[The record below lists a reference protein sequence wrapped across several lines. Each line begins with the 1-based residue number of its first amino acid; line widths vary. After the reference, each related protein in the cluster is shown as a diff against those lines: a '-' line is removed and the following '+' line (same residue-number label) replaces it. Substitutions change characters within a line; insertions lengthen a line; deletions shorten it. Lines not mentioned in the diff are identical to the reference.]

1 MNTAYHA
8 KIFSYE
14 LSILQSG
21 DSVDRLSHAMFDACI
36 DLNPHQITAAIFAL
50 RNPLSKGCILAD
62 EVGLG
67 KTIETGLVLSQ
78 LWAEGKRSFLIIA
91 PKSLRHQWKDELSN
105 LFFLNSEIMSG
116 QDFKKFRKSDPDS
129 PFNKKEK
136 IIITNE
142 HSVDSYHE
150 LIKSEKWDLIVID
163 EAHKL
168 RNVWKKGKNEAKR
181 AKRIK
186 DTLSPFKKLLLTATP
201 MQNNLM
207 ELYGLTSFID
217 DYILG
222 TRDSFQSL
230 FCNLSDVDREDRMND
245 LRQRM
250 KGFFRRELRKNVLEY
265 INYTNRNAVTF
276 TYDPTDYEEELR
288 IKFENFLRRE
298 VLISIPAS
306 ALPLLTLVYLK
317 LIASSTF
324 AIKNSLL
331 NLYKRLVLMTVSIDN
346 EELFNEL
353 YKNIIEKLTINGD
366 KKNAHLERFEKV
378 LFQDV
383 PVKNFGGL
391 KKILKSGNPVS
402 DISEE
407 EIEVQENYPDPD
419 LEISPEQ
426 TEEIILF
433 SSDEIREEAALILD
447 MIVISLNIE
456 QNKKADALIEAL
468 TKQFQ
473 KARDEGWPEKAVI
486 FTEFRSTQDYI
497 LRKLTEMGINTD
509 NEVVIF
515 NGDSGDAENRRHLV
529 KSFKESKK
537 IFLTTEAGSEGLN
550 LQFCNL
556 LINYDL
562 PWNPQRI
569 EQRIGRCHRY
579 GQKLDVIVVNFV
591 NSKNIADRRVLELLQ
606 DKFKLFKGAF
616 GASDEVL
623 GDIEDGH
630 DVEKEIL
637 KIYLSCRTEEEINKS
652 FENLQLHSANQIAEK
667 LQETRNVVLD
677 QFDEDVHSKLKL
689 QLDQAEKRV
698 DSFSKMFWSLT
709 KTVLGQTAQ
718 FDDNRY
724 AFNLGEPPFEGA
736 VIGQYKLG
744 QYKLISKKSEREDDS
759 FTYRLGHPLG
769 GHVLNIAKE
778 YDLESA
784 CLVFNLSRYQNKIS
798 ALEKYIGQSGWIEVS
813 VISAEALSL
822 SQELIYSGVT
832 ETGESID
839 RSDLPRLFNLDATI
853 ENLETPISTE
863 TQELIS
869 AQTDKAL
876 KEYLDVISE
885 NNKNFFMEES
895 DKLDKW
901 SEDVK
906 EGLELEI
913 KEIDKEIKKLKKDF
927 KDINLLEEK
936 VKAQRDIKNLEKKRN
951 DKRRKIYE
959 EQDRIELEKENL
971 IQEIEKR
978 MKLNY
983 KLISVLKIKWKVI

>member
-1 MNTAYHA
+1 MNTQYHA
-8 KIFSYE
+8 KIFSHE
-14 LSILQSG
+14 LSLLQSG

-36 DLNPHQITAAIFAL
+36 DLNPHQIAAAVFAL
-50 RNPLSKGCILAD
+50 KNPLSKGCILAD

-91 PKSLRHQWKDELSN
+91 PKSLRHQWKDELAN

-116 QDFKKFRKSDPDS
+116 QDFKKFKKSDS
-129 PFNKKEK
+129 NNPFNKKEK

-150 LIKSEKWDLIVID
+150 LIKNEQWDLIIID

-168 RNVWKKGKNEAKR
+168 RNVWKKGNNEAKR

-186 DTLSPFKKLLLTATP
+186 DTIAPFKKLLLTATP

-230 FCNLSDVDREDRMND
+230 FCNLSGVNREERMND

-331 NLYKRLVLMTVSIDN
+331 NLYKRLVWMSVSINN
-346 EELFNEL
+346 EELFNDL
-353 YKNIIEKLTINGD
+353 YKNIVEKLTIGG
-366 KKNAHLERFEKV
+366 KKSAHLERFEKV

-383 PVKNFGGL
+383 PVKNFEGL
-391 KKILKSGNPVS
+391 KKILSPANPVA

-407 EIEVQENYPDPD
+407 EVEIQNNYPDSD
-419 LEISPEQ
+419 LEE
-426 TEEIILF
+426 TNEEAEDTVLF
-433 SSDEIREEAALILD
+433 SAPEIREEAALILD
-447 MIVISLNIE
+447 MIVISLSIE
-456 QNKKADALIEAL
+456 QNKKADALVEAL

-473 KARDEGWPEKAVI
+473 KAREEGWPEKAVI

-497 LRKLTEMGINTD
+497 LRKLSKMGINVD

-606 DKFKLFKGAF
+606 DKFNLFKGAF

-623 GDIEDGH
+623 GEIEDGH

-637 KIYLSCRTEEEINKS
+637 KIYLSCRTEDEINKA
-652 FENLQLHSANQIAEK
+652 FENLQFESATQIAEK
-667 LQETRNVVLD
+667 LNETRNVVLN

-698 DSFSKMFWSLT
+698 DTFSRMFWSLT
-709 KTVLGQTAQ
+709 KTVLGSSAQ
-718 FDDNRY
+718 FDNEQY
-724 AFNLGEPPFEGA
+724 AFNLVEPPFEGA
-736 VIGQYKLG
+736 KTGQYKLG
-744 QYKLISKKSEREDDS
+744 QYKLISKNAEREDDA

-769 GHVLNIAKE
+769 SHVLNIAKN
-778 YDLESA
+778 YSLEKC
-784 CLVFNLSRYQNKIS
+784 CLIFNLSGYENKIS
-798 ALEKYIGQSGWIEVS
+798 ALEKFIGRSGWMEVCL
-813 VISAEALSL
+813 ISAEALNQSEELLYLGITENGEIVDSSELSKFFSL
-822 SQELIYSGVT
+822 NATLEHLSEEIDKNLHDLLIKQQN
-832 ETGESID
+832 
-839 RSDLPRLFNLDATI
+839 R
-853 ENLETPISTE
+853 
-863 TQELIS
+863 
-869 AQTDKAL
+869 AL
-876 KEYLDVISE
+876 KNYLDGIAE
-885 NNKNFFMEES
+885 KNNQFFEEES

-906 EGLELEI
+906 EGLGIEI
-913 KEIDKEIKKLKKDF
+913 KEIDKEIKKLKKES
-927 KDINLLEEK
+927 KAITILEEK
-936 VKAQRDIKNLEKKRN
+936 VKAQRAIKNLEKKRN

-959 EQDRIELEKENL
+959 EQDRIEIEKENL
-971 IQEIEKR
+971 IREIEIR
-978 MKLNY
+978 MKLKHN
-983 KLISVLKIKWKVI
+983 LKTIMQIKWKIV